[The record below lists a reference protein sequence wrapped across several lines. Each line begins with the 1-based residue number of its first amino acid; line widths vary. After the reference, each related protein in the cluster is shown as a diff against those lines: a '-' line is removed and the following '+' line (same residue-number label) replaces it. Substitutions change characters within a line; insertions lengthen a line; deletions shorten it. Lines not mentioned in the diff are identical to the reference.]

1 MACLSQQ
8 VRPADRDS
16 IFQHVY
22 SEISGQTATT
32 RGGEAGRDEADVASR
47 LRRYESV
54 RRAAQP
60 LASPT
65 APRQAAAFPLLPFL
79 TQPWSKSFLF
89 NVSLLESGPN
99 AYGITSP
106 PPSWGRRPTG
116 RAIVRCVPGVSPAAP
131 GLTHLSRRV
140 TH

>member
-8 VRPADRDS
+8 VRPDDRDS

-32 RGGEAGRDEADVASR
+32 QRDEADVASR
-47 LRRYESV
+47 LRRYKSV

-79 TQPWSKSFLF
+79 TQPWSKTFLF
-89 NVSLLESGPN
+89 NVSSLESCPN